1 MDEILYILDM
11 LTDKAYNY
19 IKHGLNI
26 LRIYLN
32 NLSKWTFSN
41 WESMLVYIRKHYK
54 TINTTQAAKNK
65 LDTLSQGEYN
75 Y

>member
-19 IKHGLNI
+19 IKYGLDI

-32 NLSKWTFSN
+32 NLSKWTFSDQ
-41 WESMLVYIRKHYK
+41 ESMLMYIRKHYK
-54 TINTTQAAKNK
+54 TINTT
-65 LDTLSQGEYN
+65 
-75 Y
+75 

>member
-1 MDEILYILDM
+1 MDEILYMSDM

-19 IKHGLNI
+19 IKHSLNI
-26 LRIYLN
+26 LRIYPN

-41 WESMLVYIRKHYK
+41 RESILVYIRKHYK

-65 LDTLSQGEYN
+65 LDTLS
-75 Y
+75 

>member
-1 MDEILYILDM
+1 MLDM

-19 IKHGLNI
+19 IKHSLNM

-41 WESMLVYIRKHYK
+41 REFMFVYIRKHYK
-54 TINTTQAAKNK
+54 IINIT
-65 LDTLSQGEYN
+65 
-75 Y
+75 

>member
-1 MDEILYILDM
+1 MDKILYILDM

-26 LRIYLN
+26 LRIYPN

-41 WESMLVYIRKHYK
+41 QESMLVYIRKYYK

-65 LDTLSQGEYN
+65 LDTLS
-75 Y
+75 